1 MGILLY
7 ILVYHLLGL
16 LVEKEDVKE
25 VVKEVGD
32 MKVTW
37 KSPQH

>member
-1 MGILLY
+1 MGIILY
-7 ILVYHLLGL
+7 ILVYQLLGL
-16 LVEKEDVKE
+16 LVEKED
-25 VVKEVGD
+25 VKEVGD